1 MESSFYRRIILLK
14 KPWNWIT
21 ILFLIVLPLF
31 AIITITSVTMYSVI
45 VRLQE
50 AEQAQSFGIDPALM
64 LVYKE
69 IADQNQLP
77 WAILAAV
84 DQNLPK
90 SKETQLQ
97 TSKYQMEIQSAAQ
110 KFAVDQAL
118 IQAIIHQES
127 NWNPKAK
134 SSAGARGLMQLMPAN
149 CKAFGLEPDT
159 TCLDPYQN
167 IMAGTEMISK
177 LLKKY
182 NGNLEL
188 ALAAYNAGEG
198 NVDKYK
204 GVPPFEE
211 TQAYVKKVPALYKEY
226 GGKGTLKKEESE
238 KKAIQDLA
246 IKLGEARSK
255 IDQSIDS
262 NECMKE
268 LASHTPNRGSLTCA
282 VYSLQSNWDFVD
294 KVETQAQYYE
304 KEIWPSTT
312 TASSIGMIW
321 PCEGEVSSKFG
332 RRWGRMHKGI
342 DIANKKGTPI
352 YSVLDGTV
360 ALVKA
365 DPGGFGYYVVI
376 NHDNGMASLYG
387 HMYPETIRVKAG
399 DQVKKGQ
406 RIADIGNNG
415 LSTGPHLHFEVRI
428 NSVSKDP
435 LTYIGK

>member
-1 MESSFYRRIILLK
+1 MESSLHRRIILLK
-14 KPWNWIT
+14 KPWNWIA
-21 ILFLIVLPLF
+21 IIFLVVLPLLTVV
-31 AIITITSVTMYSVI
+31 TITSVTIYSVI
-45 VRLQE
+45 IRLQE
-50 AEQAQSFGIDPALM
+50 TEQAQSFGIDPALM

-90 SKETQLQ
+90 SKETNLQ
-97 TSKYQMEIQSAAQ
+97 SSKYQMEIQSAAQ
-110 KFAVDQAL
+110 KFTVDSAL

-149 CKAFGLEPDT
+149 CKAYGLEPDT
-159 TCLDPYQN
+159 TCLDSYSN

-204 GVPPFEE
+204 GVPPFAE
-211 TQAYVKKVPALYKEY
+211 TEAYVKKVPALYKEY
-226 GGKGTLKKEESE
+226 GGKGTLTKEESE
-238 KKAIQDLA
+238 KKAIQELA
-246 IKLGEARSK
+246 NQLGQARLK
-255 IDQSIDS
+255 IDQSIES
-262 NECMKE
+262 NACMKE
-268 LASHTPNRGSLTCA
+268 LINHTPNRGSLTCA
-282 VYSLQSNWDFVD
+282 IYSLQSDWDFVE
-294 KVETQAQYYE
+294 KVETEAQYYE
-304 KEIWPSTT
+304 KEIWPYTT
-312 TASSIGMIW
+312 TTTIGMIW
-321 PCEGEVSSKFG
+321 PCEGKVSSKYG
-332 RRWGRMHKGI
+332 RRWGRMHKGL
-342 DIANKKGTPI
+342 DIANKEGTPI

-360 ALVKA
+360 SLVKA

-376 NHDNGMASLYG
+376 DHANGMASLYG
-387 HMYPETIRVKAG
+387 HMYPETIRVKEG

-406 RIADIGNNG
+406 RIADMGNNG
-415 LSTGPHLHFEVRI
+415 QSTGSHLHFEVRI
-428 NSVSKDP
+428 NGVSKDP
-435 LTYIGK
+435 LKYIGK